1 MPINFAPRMRN
12 TPFWWIFLG
21 FVLLLDWY
29 VFQAIR
35 TLTFGLPDRNR
46 TIVHSMYWC
55 ISILSIGFLLF
66 LPLFFS
72 KPGPHYAR
80 STIFAIIA
88 GLFFSKIIA
97 SLFFLTDDL
106 RRVVQ
111 WIGVKFFT
119 RTSSIAAGGD
129 LMSRSVFLSWA
140 GLLAGTGLFGALTY
154 GMNNKYRYQLRSKR
168 LNFPNLPPSF
178 NGLKIVH
185 LSDIHAGSF
194 SDKEAVEKGIRLIM
208 EQRPDLILFTG
219 DLVNNLASEMDD
231 YWELF
236 SQLNAPLGVY
246 SITGNHDY
254 ADYVPW
260 DSIEAK
266 RSNFQQLIQVHKKM
280 GWRLL
285 MNEHVVLERDQ
296 DQIAI
301 VGIENWSAKSRF
313 PKYGDLD
320 KAFSGAEQIPFSIL
334 LSHDPSHWR
343 AQVLANYPTISLTLS
358 GHTHGMQFGVEL
370 PGVRWSPVQY
380 VYAEWAGLY
389 EQLDQKLYVNRG
401 FGFIGYPGRV
411 GILPEITVI
420 ELFSKD

>member
-1 MPINFAPRMRN
+1 MRN
-12 TPFWWIFLG
+12 TPFWWIFLV
-21 FVLLLDWY
+21 FILLLDWY
-29 VFQAIR
+29 VFQAVR
-35 TLTFGLPDRNR
+35 TLTVSLPDRSR
-46 TIVHSMYWC
+46 TIIHFIYWS
-55 ISILSIGFLLF
+55 ISALSVAFLLF

-111 WIGVKFFT
+111 WVGLKVFT
-119 RTSSIAAGGD
+119 RTTSIVAGGD

-140 GLLAGTGLFGALTY
+140 GLLAGSGLFGALTY
-154 GMNNKYRYQLRSKR
+154 GMNNKYRYQLRSQR
-168 LNFPNLPPSF
+168 LYFPNLPAVF
-178 NGLKIVH
+178 NGLKIIH

-194 SDKEAVEKGIRLIM
+194 SDKEAVQRGIRLIM
-208 EQRPDLILFTG
+208 EQKPDLILFTG

-260 DSIEAK
+260 DSVEAK
-266 RSNFQQLIQVHKKM
+266 KSNFQQLMQVHKKM

-285 MNEHVVLERDQ
+285 MNEHVVLQRDQ

-301 VGIENWSAKSRF
+301 IGIENWSAKSRF
-313 PKYGDLD
+313 PKYGDLS
-320 KAFSGAEQIPFSIL
+320 KAFKGAEQIPFSIL
-334 LSHDPSHWR
+334 MSHDPSHWR
-343 AQVLANYPTISLTLS
+343 AQVLTNYPTIALTLS

-389 EQLDQKLYVNRG
+389 EQLNQKLYVNRG

-411 GILPEITVI
+411 GILPEITAI

>member
-1 MPINFAPRMRN
+1 MPINFALRMRN

-55 ISILSIGFLLF
+55 VSILSIGFLLF

-119 RTSSIAAGGD
+119 RTSSIVAGGD

-154 GMNNKYRYQLRSKR
+154 GMNNKYRYQIRSKR

-194 SDKEAVEKGIRLIM
+194 SDKEAVERGIRLIM

-236 SQLNAPLGVY
+236 SQLDAPLGVF

-266 RSNFQQLIQVHKKM
+266 RSNFQQLMQVHKKM

-285 MNEHVVLERDQ
+285 MNEHVVLQRDQ

-313 PKYGDLD
+313 PKYGDLG